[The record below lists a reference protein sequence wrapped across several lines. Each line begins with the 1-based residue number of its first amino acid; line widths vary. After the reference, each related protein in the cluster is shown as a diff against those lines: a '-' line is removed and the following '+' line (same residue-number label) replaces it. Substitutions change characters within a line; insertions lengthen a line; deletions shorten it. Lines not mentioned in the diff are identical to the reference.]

1 MRSIAKIITFSYTE
15 DMDNVTTIPVDKN
28 KIKQA
33 VQMNIPISINTYTLP
48 KETETYIVDVAKV
61 FLGVVHQDGIQDY
74 IVYCL
79 NELTTNAK
87 KANTKR
93 VYFKEKGYDIYD
105 QKAYDEGMLNFKQES
120 LGNIDYYLQQQKK
133 EGL

>member
-1 MRSIAKIITFSYTE
+1 
-15 DMDNVTTIPVDKN
+15 MDNVAVIPVDRN

-48 KETETYIVDVAKV
+48 KETENYISDVAKV
-61 FLGVVHQDGIQDY
+61 FLSVVHQDAIQDY

-87 KANTKR
+87 KANT
-93 VYFKEKGYDIYD
+93 
-105 QKAYDEGMLNFKQES
+105 
-120 LGNIDYYLQQQKK
+120 
-133 EGL
+133 

>member
-1 MRSIAKIITFSYTE
+1 
-15 DMDNVTTIPVDKN
+15 MDNIATIPVDKN

-61 FLGVVHQDGIQDY
+61 FLGTVHQDGIQDY

-93 VYFKEKGYDIYD
+93 IYFKEKGFDIYD
-105 QKAYDEGMLNFKQES
+105 QKSYDEGMLNFKQES
-120 LGNIDYYLQQQKK
+120 LGNID
-133 EGL
+133 